1 MSVSEIT
8 KEENAWAVA
17 EMQKLMV
24 KISPEM
30 IDVDTW
36 DDCMDD
42 EPESSDYIAMEKEVD
57 DED

>member
-1 MSVSEIT
+1 MSDISE
-8 KEENAWAVA
+8 EENAWAVA

-30 IDVDTW
+30 VDVDTW

-42 EPESSDYIAMEKEVD
+42 EPESSEYIEMEKEVD

>member
-1 MSVSEIT
+1 MLVSEIT
-8 KEENAWAVA
+8 KEDNAWAIA

-24 KISPEM
+24 KINPEM

-42 EPESSDYIAMEKEVD
+42 EPESSEYIAMEKEVE

>member
-1 MSVSEIT
+1 MSDISE
-8 KEENAWAVA
+8 KENAWAVA

-30 IDVDTW
+30 VDVDTW

-42 EPESSDYIAMEKEVD
+42 EPESSEYIQMEKEVD